1 MTAGEVFLAPL
12 SGRRTYDGGHD
23 CEHHCLCFLPGNA
36 REILEYYHSVFGGEL
51 EILTYGEQLDHGVQ
65 VPFDP
70 PRDAVAHGTLRGPFT
85 LGGGDDLKNSRD
97 KLNPGDIGFTVE
109 SDSVEEAER
118 IYNKLAADGGNA
130 SMPFAQAPWGDYF
143 GMVVD
148 RFVVG
153 FNVTVSASPEAA
165 NK

>member
-1 MTAGEVFLAPL
+1 M
-12 SGRRTYDGGHD
+12 
-23 CEHHCLCFLPGNA
+23 
-36 REILEYYHSVFGGEL
+36 
-51 EILTYGEQLDHGVQ
+51 
-65 VPFDP
+65 
-70 PRDAVAHGTLRGPFT
+70 AHGTLRGPFT

-148 RFVVG
+148 RFGVG